1 MSHRPP
7 PLRPGDTI
15 AIVAPAS
22 AADPRK
28 LARGTAR
35 LEAMG
40 YRVQPAAV
48 VPTVAGR
55 FAGSDAVRARSFR
68 KALADDRVRAIF
80 FARGGFGAARI
91 LPLVE
96 RDLRRAR
103 PKILVGYSDA
113 TAILA
118 FASGRLGW
126 TTFHG
131 PMVASDF
138 PEIGARDLR
147 AFARTLAGDP
157 IPPFP
162 LARTYRR
169 GVAEGILVGGC
180 LSILVSLLGTPYF
193 PKLDGSILFL
203 EDVNEEP
210 YQLDRMLT
218 QLRLAGAL
226 ARVRG
231 VVFAVMAR
239 CGRPRDMHAVLAE
252 RTADL
257 GIPVAYGVRSGH
269 GRGKRTLPLGVRA
282 RLDAGRRR
290 LEILESP
297 VSP

>member
-1 MSHRPP
+1 M
-7 PLRPGDTI
+7 
-15 AIVAPAS
+15 
-22 AADPRK
+22 ADARK
-28 LARGTAR
+28 LASGVAR
-35 LEAMG
+35 LESLG
-40 YRVQPAAV
+40 FRVRLSSTRA
-48 VPTVAGR
+48 TAGG
-55 FAGSDAVRARSFR
+55 FAGTDRARAGALVR
-68 KALADDRVRAIF
+68 ALADDRVGAIAF
-80 FARGGFGAARI
+80 TRGGFGAARI

-96 RDLRRAR
+96 PALRRAR

-118 FASGRLGW
+118 FASGHLGW

-131 PMVASDF
+131 PMIASDF
-138 PEIGARDLR
+138 PTIRPGDLR
-147 AFARTLAGDP
+147 AFIRALGGEA
-157 IPPFP
+157 IEPFR
-162 LARTYRR
+162 LSRTYRR
-169 GVAEGILVGGC
+169 GVAEGKLVGGC

-218 QLRLAGAL
+218 HLRLAGAL

-231 VVFAVMAR
+231 IVFAVMAR
-239 CGRPRDMHAVLAE
+239 CGRPREMHAVLAE
-252 RTADL
+252 RTVDL
-257 GIPVAYGVRSGH
+257 GVPVAYGVASGH

-290 LEILESP
+290 LEILEAP